1 LKTLTEHSYF
11 RIGSIAIVAA
21 YVLFLQF
28 YHLGELPIVQWDESR
43 LAVNAAEM
51 SQSNNFL
58 ISTYENKADLYNTK
72 PPLLIWLQ
80 TLSIKVFGLTEWAI
94 RLPSALAALACF
106 FAVFYLVFGISKNI
120 YFGLLATILLAT
132 SGGFIQLHGSMTGDY
147 DTLLSAFVLAALLY
161 FRSYIIDKND
171 KALIGFTIFLSLAI
185 LCKSAAGFIP
195 IPVFIILALMFKD
208 IERAKKLLFAI
219 ALSLIPF
226 VAFIFIREMAEPGYL
241 QAIWNNDFHGRF
253 SKPLEGHTS
262 EWYYYIVNL
271 FDYRFHYWIWLLPV
285 IIVVCPIIK
294 DKNLRYFCLSFLLY
308 LFFLSMAG
316 TRIHWYD
323 MPLLPLIAILISYG
337 VYLFW
342 QKQKLALTKTIIP
355 IVILAML
362 AYPIIQKFEFIYIRK
377 GLLLDPGHYELS
389 HMMKSHNKQQKA
401 KYIANWYD
409 AEFFFYTRQHP
420 EISRGQF
427 RQLELGDTV
436 MYGNLYKDSLPL
448 RYQYKLLLKT
458 ENAQTVVITGHKNP

>member
-1 LKTLTEHSYF
+1 
-11 RIGSIAIVAA
+11 
-21 YVLFLQF
+21 
-28 YHLGELPIVQWDESR
+28 
-43 LAVNAAEM
+43 
-51 SQSNNFL
+51 
-58 ISTYENKADLYNTK
+58 
-72 PPLLIWLQ
+72 
-80 TLSIKVFGLTEWAI
+80 
-94 RLPSALAALACF
+94 
-106 FAVFYLVFGISKNI
+106 
-120 YFGLLATILLAT
+120 
-132 SGGFIQLHGSMTGDY
+132 
-147 DTLLSAFVLAALLY
+147 
-161 FRSYIIDKND
+161 
-171 KALIGFTIFLSLAI
+171 
-185 LCKSAAGFIP
+185 
-195 IPVFIILALMFKD
+195 MFKD
-208 IERAKKLLFAI
+208 IERTKKLLFAI

-226 VAFIFIREMAEPGYL
+226 VAFIFIRETAESGYL

-323 MPLLPLIAILISYG
+323 MPLLPLIAILLSYG